1 MVPIGKLWLCGMF
14 IWLGF
19 GIEHSGA
26 IRRTVADD
34 ALLARLKQEAPLAWK
49 RNSEAQD
56 RLFNASNFEVEIRSQ
71 RDAAKSTDIDQK
83 KMVQETVV
91 RIDKDHRSYLR
102 NESNGE
108 GTLVVFNPAY
118 SFELRRAS
126 LDSQWSLAEVYSETN
141 NPGVEGKRPSGT
153 LHNWSRSKPDFG
165 QPPNISELY
174 PFHSA
179 LDQLD
184 LNELEIRSATT
195 VSVDGR
201 DLVRVEFGSPYEVL
215 FFDPESKRSEKRTE
229 IADAYVLLDPNLSWA
244 VIEFFASSGKDPAAS
259 TKWSAK
265 HEYEKSPAGMIY
277 RSKTWY
283 HADQQPSPIS
293 NRYEWA
299 FGQHSQNSDTFYLTH
314 YGFPEPDF
322 YTPPWPWWLYA
333 SAAGVGLVLIGVL
346 LVQLGRRLRRR
357 S

>member
-1 MVPIGKLWLCGMF
+1 MVPIGKLWLCGII

-19 GIEHSGA
+19 GSEHSGA
-26 IRRTVADD
+26 IRRTVADE

-56 RLFNASNFEVEIRSQ
+56 RLFSANNFEVEIRSQ

-91 RIDKDHRSYLR
+91 RIDEDHRSYLR
-102 NESNGE
+102 NEINGK

-118 SFELRRAS
+118 SFELRRAN
-126 LDSQWSLAEVYSETN
+126 LDAQWSLAEAISAN
-141 NPGVEGKRPSGT
+141 NNAGADTKEPSGRF
-153 LHNWSRSKPDFG
+153 HKWSRSKPDFG
-165 QPPNISELY
+165 QPPNISELH
-174 PFHSA
+174 PVHSA

-184 LNELEIRSATT
+184 LNQLDIRSATS

-265 HEYEKSPAGMIY
+265 HEYEKSPAGMIH

-283 HADQQPSPIS
+283 YYDQQPSPIS

-299 FGQHSQNSDTFYLTH
+299 FGQHSQIRDTFYLTH

-322 YTPPWPWWLYA
+322 YSPPWPWWLYA
-333 SAAGVGLVLIGVL
+333 SAVGVGLVLIGVL
-346 LVQLGRRLRRR
+346 LLQLGRRLRRR

>member
-1 MVPIGKLWLCGMF
+1 
-14 IWLGF
+14 
-19 GIEHSGA
+19 
-26 IRRTVADD
+26 VADD
-34 ALLARLKQEAPLAWK
+34 ALLARLKQEAPLAWS

-56 RLFNASNFEVEIRSQ
+56 RLFNANNFQVEIRSQ

-83 KMVQETVV
+83 KMVQETVI

-102 NESNGE
+102 NEITGE
-108 GTLVVFNPAY
+108 GTLVVLNPAY
-118 SFELRRAS
+118 SFELTRAS
-126 LDSQWSLAEVYSETN
+126 VDSQWTLAEVYSEKN
-141 NPGVEGKRPSGT
+141 NSGADT
-153 LHNWSRSKPDFG
+153 QEPRGYHKMSRSNPDFG
-165 QPPNISELY
+165 QLPNISELH
-174 PFHSA
+174 PVHSA

-184 LNELEIRSATT
+184 LNQLDIRSATK

-215 FFDPESKRSEKRTE
+215 FVDREAKKSEKRTE
-229 IADAYVLLDPNLSWA
+229 IADAYVFLDPNLSWA

-277 RSKTWY
+277 RSKTSY
-283 HADQQPSPIS
+283 HYDQKPSPIS
-293 NRYEWA
+293 NHYEWA
-299 FGQHSQNSDTFYLTH
+299 FDQHSQNTDTFYLTH
-314 YGFPEPDF
+314 YGLPEPDF
-322 YTPPWPWWLYA
+322 YSPPWPWWLYA

-346 LVQLGRRLRRR
+346 LVQLRRRFRRR